1 LLTDPEINN
10 TDDSNFI
17 ENEETSLNDINIDN
31 EAND

>member
-17 ENEETSLNDINIDN
+17 ENEETSLNEINIDN